1 MNYLFVDSLIRYFK
15 YADVSKL
22 NNIIKE
28 ILNEYPEDTIYSL
41 MNFTS
46 THDISRGINLFT
58 DKDVFKKDG
67 EWVWNLKN
75 EGLEYLNSLN
85 LTKEEYEKAKKI
97 YMTYIFT
104 LCFLPGNLSIF
115 YGDEAGITGYGNLLN
130 RKSYP
135 WDMEDK
141 DLVNY
146 FKYIGNI
153 RNNEKELETAKIKIR
168 DINYDY
174 FSFERENCNNSYIIV
189 VNRTDK
195 DKYFLVPPEYNNSKC
210 KIYTLNNSRPGYLT
224 PNGGVAIKKGA
235 DNE

>member
-1 MNYLFVDSLIRYFK
+1 M
-15 YADVSKL
+15 
-22 NNIIKE
+22 
-28 ILNEYPEDTIYSL
+28 
-41 MNFTS
+41 
-46 THDISRGINLFT
+46 
-58 DKDVFKKDG
+58 KKQ
-67 EWVWNLKN
+67 
-75 EGLEYLNSLN
+75 
-85 LTKEEYEKAKKI
+85 KKM

-174 FSFERENCNNSYIIV
+174 FSFERKNENTNYLVV

-210 KIYTLNNSRPGYLT
+210 KIYTLNNSKPGYLT
-224 PNGGVAIKKGA
+224 PNGAVAIKKG
-235 DNE
+235 D